1 MPERQRP
8 DAKIAILYKTR
19 LYFTSSDKETYTV
32 EEIVDIL
39 DDIIMEEE
47 TMSPKMG
54 RPTDNPKPYKIA
66 ARIDEECK
74 EILTK
79 YCEQENINQNEAI
92 RKAIKKLKAE
102 LKNN

>member
-1 MPERQRP
+1 MSERERL
-8 DAKIAILYKTR
+8 DAKKALLYRIR
-19 LYFTSSDKETYTV
+19 LYFTTDDKETYTT
-32 EEIVDIL
+32 EEIAEIL
-39 DDIIMEEE
+39 DDIAEEE

>member
-1 MPERQRP
+1 MPERQRQ

-47 TMSPKMG
+47 TMNPKMG
-54 RPTDNPKPYKIA
+54 RPTDNPKPYRVNV
-66 ARIDEECK
+66 RIDEKCEN
-74 EILTK
+74 ILDK
-79 YCEQENINQNEAI
+79 YCKQENISKMEAVRI
-92 RKAIKKLKAE
+92 AIKKLE
-102 LKNN
+102 EDLKDK